1 MVRLVERKVQGAVV
15 VVTGSAR
22 GIGAATAQA
31 FIAAGATVV
40 IADIDA
46 DALAAAKDSLR
57 PALALPLDVTSRESF
72 EKLFEAVTAELGP
85 VDVLVNNAGIMPVA
99 PVTEIGDALARRVN
113 DINFLG
119 MTTGTRVALSH
130 MVPRRRGHIINVSS
144 MLGVIVGPAFADYCA
159 SKAAIIAWTDAA
171 RLDMRRSGVKFT
183 LVLPGQADTELTSGL
198 TPVRGFRL
206 ATPESIAEAI
216 VAAARRPRRRV
227 YTPRTFAALAVM
239 YKFLPQGVSD
249 PLLRLFGSERV
260 LAGQDRGARSAYNN
274 RVNRLTEELTS

>member
-1 MVRLVERKVQGAVV
+1 MVCPVKRNLQGSVV

-31 FIAAGATVV
+31 FIAAGARVV
-40 IADIDA
+40 IADIDT
-46 DALAAAKDSLR
+46 DALAVAKDRLQ

-72 EKLFEAVTAELGP
+72 ERLFEAITELGP

-119 MTTGTRVALSH
+119 MTTGTRVALTH
-130 MVPRRRGHIINVSS
+130 MAPRRRGHIINVSS

-216 VAAARRPRRRV
+216 VEAARRPRRRV
-227 YTPRTFAALAVM
+227 YTPWTFAVLAVM
-239 YKFLPQGVSD
+239 YRFLPQGISD
-249 PLLRLFGSERV
+249 PVLRLFGSERV
-260 LAGQDRGARSAYNN
+260 LAGQDRGARTAYDQ
-274 RVNRLTEELTS
+274 RVNRLTEELPS